1 MLKILKNRGLTI
13 HVRVQMTDALEIPMD
28 NNTENE
34 IFLLDPVYI
43 ESTQHTSYSPKTE
56 GGGYIHPALDI
67 LLF

>member
-1 MLKILKNRGLTI
+1 
-13 HVRVQMTDALEIPMD
+13 MD

-56 GGGYIHPALDI
+56 GDGYIHPALDI